1 MVARPWRIR
10 MKSPA
15 RKIRPS
21 NGTFGAFD
29 GATWMRIYELAKQLN
44 AKSEVLVDLLLIAGF
59 DIKGHMSRLDD
70 EMLVEISEHFKL
82 PPDLAKRAKE
92 AKVTLAKKATE
103 EAKTAKTKVVK
114 VVKAKDAPKVTTM
127 VVKKPRPVPQ
137 AEEEKKPAE
146 EPAVAVEEAAAK
158 KAEPRPEAVE
168 PPESVI
174 PPKAVEPIAEPAKV
188 KPEKPARIEGRSF
201 PAPSRIER
209 KSEPVTP
216 AAEARP
222 KPRPKIY
229 PETAPPIAPPREKPA
244 RVSKEPLRPEERAK
258 VPHRKPERPKLRVA
272 DELID
277 AIVEEKPSVHVPE
290 KRKKKTN
297 LVDVEAQQK
306 AVRESVR
313 RTLAKIETARKTRR
327 RKGKAHDGDVA
338 VEKPVQVME
347 GITVRELA
355 AHFKVD
361 PAEIIKKCFEIGLP
375 AAINQTL
382 DKDTIEL
389 VAEDLGR
396 VVEFAT
402 DEFGI
407 ALTPEKEVD
416 PSRLKPRAP
425 IVTVMGHVDHGKT
438 SILDYIRHANV
449 AAGEAGGITQHVGA
463 YEVVTPGGKITFI
476 DTPGHEAFTSMRA
489 RGAQTTDI
497 VVLVVA
503 ADDGVMPQTVEAVN
517 HAKDAHVPVIVAVN
531 KIDMPTAKP
540 LQAKKQLADLGIIAE
555 DYGGEV
561 IMVDVSARSGEGISK
576 LLEMIL
582 LQADVMEL
590 KADGETS
597 ARGVAVEV
605 RKEEGRGILCTV
617 LVMQGTLR
625 LGDVFVIGQHYGKV
639 RALFDHTG
647 RTVKEAPPAMPVVV
661 LGCNGL
667 PQAGDRLTV
676 VTEEKEA
683 RDLSMRR
690 QMAAKERERRALKKL
705 TLEDLYTQIAQ
716 GAVKELKLIVKADTN
731 GSIEAL
737 TQSLLKLSVEDI
749 GVKVIHAGVGV
760 VNESDVL
767 LADTSDAI
775 MIAFNVK
782 TAPKAQEL
790 AETRKIEVRSYDI
803 IYECLSDV
811 LKALQGMLEPEK
823 VERVLGKA
831 EVRQVFKISKT
842 GIVAGSYVTEGSI
855 LRSAFV
861 RVVRGEEVVFDGKI
875 ASLKRFQDDVR
886 EVQKDF
892 ECGIT
897 ISGLS
902 DLHEGDVIEAYVIE
916 EKAKTF

>member
-1 MVARPWRIR
+1 
-10 MKSPA
+10 
-15 RKIRPS
+15 
-21 NGTFGAFD
+21 
-29 GATWMRIYELAKQLN
+29 MRIYELAKQLN

-82 PPDLAKRAKE
+82 PPDLAKRAKT
-92 AKVTLAKKATE
+92 AKVAVAKKAAEDAT
-103 EAKTAKTKVVK
+103 KAKTKVVK
-114 VVKAKDAPKVTTM
+114 VVKAKVLPRITPKV
-127 VVKKPRPVPQ
+127 VKRPRPVPVP
-137 AEEEKKPAE
+137 EEEVKPVEETAPVTEAVTAKPVEPAPTVQEPPKPAE
-146 EPAVAVEEAAAK
+146 PPA
-158 KAEPRPEAVE
+158 AVE
-168 PPESVI
+168 PPKPAE
-174 PPKAVEPIAEPAKV
+174 PPKTVEPPRAAPAEPPAV
-188 KPEKPARIEGRSF
+188 PVPAAPEKPVRIQGRSF
-201 PAPSRIER
+201 PAPPRADHKPRPSGRVISRPE
-209 KSEPVTP
+209 
-216 AAEARP
+216 AEV
-222 KPRPKIY
+222 KPRPKSKAFAD
-229 PETAPPIAPPREKPA
+229 TAPPAAPTRDRTG
-244 RVSKEPLRPEERAK
+244 RVSKEAPRVEERQK
-258 VPHRKPERPKLRVA
+258 TPHRKPEHRKLRIA

-277 AIVEEKPSVHVPE
+277 AIVEEKPIAPPAE
-290 KRKKKTN
+290 KRKKKKDQ
-297 LVDVEAQQK
+297 VDVEAQQK

-313 RTLAKIETARKTRR
+313 RTLAKIETARKTKR
-327 RKGKAHDGDVA
+327 RKGKAQDEDIA
-338 VEKPVQVME
+338 AERPVQVME

-355 AHFKVD
+355 AHFKVEPGD
-361 PAEIIKKCFEIGLP
+361 VIKKCFEMGLP
-375 AAINQTL
+375 VTINQTL

-396 VVEFAT
+396 TVEFAT

-407 ALTPEKEVD
+407 VLTPEKEVD

-438 SILDYIRHANV
+438 SILDYIRHSNG

-463 YEVVTPGGKITFI
+463 YDVTTPGGKITFI

-489 RGAQTTDI
+489 RGAHTTDI

-503 ADDGVMPQTVEAVN
+503 ADDGVMPQTIEAVN

-531 KIDMPTAKP
+531 KVDLPTAKSG
-540 LQAKKQLADLGIIAE
+540 QVKKQLADLGVIAE
-555 DYGGEV
+555 DFGGEV
-561 IMVDVSARSGEGISK
+561 IMVEVSARSGQGIDK

-590 KADGETS
+590 KADSETS

-617 LVMQGTLR
+617 LVTQGTLR
-625 LGDVFVIGQHYGKV
+625 LGDVFVIGHHYGKV

-683 RDLSMRR
+683 RDLSVRR
-690 QMAAKERERRALKKL
+690 QLAAKERERRALKKI
-705 TLEDLYTQIAQ
+705 TLEDLYSQIEK
-716 GAVKELKLIVKADTN
+716 GAVKELNLIVKADTN
-731 GSIEAL
+731 GSVEAL
-737 TQSLLKLSVEDI
+737 TQSLSRLSVEGI
-749 GVKVIHAGVGV
+749 GVKIVHAGVGV
-760 VNESDVL
+760 VNETDVL
-767 LADTSDAI
+767 LADTSDAVL
-775 MIAFNVK
+775 IAFNVK
-782 TAPKAQEL
+782 SAPKAQEL
-790 AETRKIEVRSYDI
+790 AETRKIEVRSYEI

-831 EVRQVFKISKT
+831 EVRQVFKVSKA
-842 GIVAGSYVTEGSI
+842 GLVAGCYVTDGSI
-855 LRSAFV
+855 TRTALV
-861 RVVRGEEVVFDGKI
+861 RVFRGDEVIFDGRI
-875 ASLKRFQDDVR
+875 ATLKRFQDDVK

-897 ISGLS
+897 ISGLT

-916 EKAKTF
+916 ERAKTF

>member
-1 MVARPWRIR
+1 
-10 MKSPA
+10 
-15 RKIRPS
+15 
-21 NGTFGAFD
+21 
-29 GATWMRIYELAKQLN
+29 MRIYELAKQLN
-44 AKSEVLVDLLLIAGF
+44 AKSEVLVDLLLIAGY

-82 PPDLAKRAKE
+82 PPDLAKRAKT
-92 AKVTLAKKATE
+92 ARVSVAKKAAE
-103 EAKTAKTKVVK
+103 DAAKAKTRVVK
-114 VVKAKDAPKVTTM
+114 VVKAKVVPKITPKV
-127 VVKKPRPVPQ
+127 VKRPRPVPPPEGEAPTPVVEHAPVPEKIAAKPV
-137 AEEEKKPAE
+137 AEPAPAVTAPPKPVE
-146 EPAVAVEEAAAK
+146 PPAVA
-158 KAEPRPEAVE
+158 E
-168 PPESVI
+168 PPAPAEAE
-174 PPKAVEPIAEPAKV
+174 KIAEPPAAAAPPEPV
-188 KPEKPARIEGRSF
+188 ATPPAPPAPEKPVRIQGRSY
-201 PAPSRIER
+201 PAPPRADRKPETTGRVISRP
-209 KSEPVTP
+209 EPG
-216 AAEARP
+216 ARP
-222 KPRPKIY
+222 KPKPRTFG
-229 PETAPPIAPPREKPA
+229 ETASPAAAPVKERPG
-244 RVSKEPLRPEERAK
+244 RVSKDAPRVEERQK
-258 VPHRKPERPKLRVA
+258 PPHRKPEHRKIRIA

-277 AIVEEKPSVHVPE
+277 AIVEDKPIAPLPE
-290 KRKKKTN
+290 KRKKKKDQ
-297 LVDVEAQQK
+297 VDVEAQQK

-313 RTLAKIETARKTRR
+313 RTLAKIETARKTKR
-327 RKGKAHDGDVA
+327 RKGKAHEEDTA
-338 VEKPVQVME
+338 SERPVQVME

-355 AHFKVD
+355 AHFKVEPGD
-361 PAEIIKKCFEIGLP
+361 IIKKCFEMGLP
-375 AAINQTL
+375 ATINQTL

-396 VVEFAT
+396 AVEFAT

-438 SILDYIRHANV
+438 SILDYIRHSNV

-463 YEVVTPGGKITFI
+463 YDVTTPGGKITFI

-489 RGAQTTDI
+489 RGAHTTDI

-503 ADDGVMPQTVEAVN
+503 ADDGVMPQTIEAVN

-531 KIDMPTAKP
+531 KVDLPTAKSG
-540 LQAKKQLADLGIIAE
+540 QVKKQLADLGVIAE

-561 IMVDVSARSGEGISK
+561 IMVDVSARTGQGIDK

-590 KADGETS
+590 KADSETS

-617 LVMQGTLR
+617 LVTQGTLR
-625 LGDVFVIGQHYGKV
+625 LGDVFVIGHHYGKV

-647 RTVKEAPPAMPVVV
+647 RAVKEAPPAMPVVV

-676 VTEEKEA
+676 VTEEREA
-683 RDLSMRR
+683 RDLSVRR
-690 QMAAKERERRALKKL
+690 QLAAKERERRALKKV
-705 TLEDLYTQIAQ
+705 TLEDLYSQIEQ

-731 GSIEAL
+731 GSVEAL
-737 TQSLLKLSVEDI
+737 TQSLSRLSVEGI
-749 GVKVIHAGVGV
+749 GVKIIHAGVGV
-760 VNESDVL
+760 LNESDVL
-767 LADTSDAI
+767 LADTSDAVL
-775 MIAFNVK
+775 IAFNVK
-782 TAPKAQEL
+782 TAPKALEL
-790 AETRKIEVRSYDI
+790 AETRKIEVRSYEI

-811 LKALQGMLEPEK
+811 TKALQGMLEPEL

-831 EVRQVFKISKT
+831 EVRQVFKVSKA
-842 GIVAGSYVTEGSI
+842 GLVAGSYVIDGSI
-855 LRSAFV
+855 TRSALV
-861 RVVRGEEVVFDGKI
+861 RVFRGDEVIFNGKI
-875 ASLKRFQDDVR
+875 SSLKRFQDDVK

-897 ISGLS
+897 ISGLT